1 MKILKTGLSL
11 VLLGAGVAAVPTQPA
26 TAAEPIAP
34 ADGRSLV
41 QRLKSDAEG
50 AVRLATEPAT
60 GKIGFA
66 RAARGGDLL
75 PDVRASGRAGAV
87 EKANAFLD
95 RHARVF
101 GATADQLRESSV
113 QETARGWAVRFD
125 QTYRGLP
132 VFGGQLVA
140 SVDDD
145 GDLTAVSGYVAPD
158 LRLGTTPR
166 TSAAEAGR
174 RAVATVRED
183 PPGET
188 PLDLSGLRV
197 TDNTLS
203 VYRMGSVKGETGPA
217 RLVHVVGVGNGTT
230 VREKVFV
237 DALTGKFLNRYSM
250 IHTALN
256 RELREAKLE
265 SDGGTPDD
273 VSDDKISYTTVYR
286 EGDPLPGSLDEDQLN
301 EVNGTGE
308 AYWFFKNTFGRDS
321 FDGKGAKMVTVN
333 NDPTIACPNANW
345 NGKTTNY
352 CSGVSSDDT
361 VAHEWGHAYTEYTSG
376 LVYQWQSGAMNEA
389 FSDIWGETVDQ
400 INDRY
405 NETPDVKRA
414 DGLCS
419 AYTGAIPVLTIT
431 APESIAKECATGG
444 TLGEIDGP
452 ITGQVVAPTDAE
464 EEGGTTTDGCSPYA
478 DASAAAGK
486 IVLVDRGLCTFVEK
500 AQVAKAAGAKAVIIG
515 NREEAPIG
523 FTDADKSLPP
533 TVSIGLTDRET
544 IRKTLADGQPVEV
557 EIIDAGGDRFDSY
570 RWLSGEG
577 DPAFGGAIRDMW
589 NPTCLGDPAKVSDAE
604 YKCSTDD
611 SGGVHS
617 NSGVV
622 NHAYALLVDG
632 GTSNDV
638 TVAGLGLDKAANI
651 FWQTQVAHLTPTSNF
666 VDLAD
671 GLEASCTEL
680 VGKDINRVSTDP
692 GGTSQPAAEIVAG
705 DCASV
710 SAVVAA
716 TELRKDPT
724 QCNFRPLLRKGGPA
738 TCGGGTTSK
747 VLYKE
752 DFEDGLAGWKKSER
766 VAFKGGKGIPWR
778 ASREVTGN
786 RSKVAFDPSDDRGTC
801 TYDRFDRSSANAITS
816 RAIRLR
822 GGGTGMRLQFRH
834 YVASELDVDGG
845 NVKVKLGSGK
855 WKVVK
860 PAAYLFNAPNTTL
873 LTKAE
878 GNTNPMASQP
888 AFSGTDGNV
897 AGGSWGRSI
906 IDLKKIGAKP
916 GTKIKLRFEMGRDGC
931 GGLEGWAVDD
941 VKIVA
946 CGKKGGTKG
955 RQEASDVR

>member
-1 MKILKTGLSL
+1 MKILTTGLSL
-11 VLLGAGVAAVPTQPA
+11 VLLGAGLAAVPAQLA
-26 TAAEPIAP
+26 TAAERPAP
-34 ADGRSLV
+34 ADGPSLV

-75 PDVRASGRAGAV
+75 PDVRSTGRAGAV
-87 EKANAFLD
+87 EKATAYLD
-95 RHARVF
+95 RHARAF
-101 GATADQLRESSV
+101 GATADQLREVST

-132 VFGGQLVA
+132 VFGAQLVA
-140 SVDDD
+140 SVDDE

-158 LRLGTTPR
+158 LRVGTEPR
-166 TSAAEAGR
+166 ISAAEAGR
-174 RAVATVRED
+174 RAVALVRAD
-183 PPGET
+183 PPGEASRG
-188 PLDLSGLRV
+188 LARLRV

-203 VYRMGSVKGETGPA
+203 IYRMGSVKGETGPA
-217 RLVHVVGVGNGTT
+217 RLVHVVEVGDGTT

-237 DALTGKFLNRYSM
+237 DALTGKSLNRYSM
-250 IHTALN
+250 IHDALD

-273 VSDDKISYTTVYR
+273 PTDDEISYTVVYR

-301 EVNGTGE
+301 EVHGTGE
-308 AYWFFKNTFGRDS
+308 AYWFFRNAFGRDS
-321 FDGKGAKMVTVN
+321 YDGKGAKMVTVN

-345 NGKTTNY
+345 NGETTNY

-361 VAHEWGHAYTEYTSG
+361 VAHEWAHAYTEYTSG

-400 INDRY
+400 LNDRY
-405 NETPDVKRA
+405 NETPDTVRA
-414 DGLCS
+414 DGVCS

-431 APESIAKECATGG
+431 APESIAKECVTGG

-452 ITGQVVAPTDAE
+452 VTGEVVAPTDAE
-464 EEGGTTTDGCSPYA
+464 EDGGTTTDGCSPYD
-478 DASAAAGK
+478 DASAVAGK
-486 IVLVDRGLCTFVEK
+486 VVLVDRGLCTFVEK
-500 AQVAKAAGAKAVIIG
+500 AQRAKAAGAKAVIIG
-515 NREEAPIG
+515 NREEAPVS
-523 FTDADKSLPP
+523 FTDADKTLPP
-533 TVSIGLTDRET
+533 TVSIGLTDREA
-544 IRKTLADGQPVEV
+544 IRSALADGETVEV
-557 EIIDAGGDRFDSY
+557 EIVDAGGERFDSY
-570 RWLSGEG
+570 RWLSGES

-632 GTSNDV
+632 GTSNGVDV
-638 TVAGLGLDKAANI
+638 TGLGLDKAANI

-671 GLEASCTEL
+671 GLEASCAEL
-680 VGKDINRVSTDP
+680 VGKKINRVTV
-692 GGTSQPAAEIVAG
+692 QPETTEPATAIAAE

-710 SAVVAA
+710 SAIVAA
-716 TELRKDPT
+716 TELRKEPT
-724 QCNFRPLLRKGGPA
+724 QCNFGPLLRKGGPA
-738 TCGGGTTSK
+738 TCGKGTTSK
-747 VLYKE
+747 VLFRE
-752 DFEDGLAGWKKSER
+752 NFEDGLAGWKKSER
-766 VAFKGGKGIPWR
+766 VAFDGGRGIPWR
-778 ASREVTGN
+778 VGRGIGSN
-786 RSKVAFDPSDDRGTC
+786 DSLVAFDPSDDRGTC
-801 TYDRFDRSSANAITS
+801 TYDANDRSSANAITS
-816 RAIRLR
+816 RAIRLA
-822 GGGTGMRLQFRH
+822 GGGKGLRLQFRH
-834 YVASELDVDGG
+834 YIASELDVDGG
-845 NVKVKLGSGK
+845 NVKVKLGNGK

-860 PAAYLFNAPNTTL
+860 PSAYRFNAPNTEL
-873 LTKAE
+873 LSAAE

-906 IDLKKIGAKP
+906 VDLEQIGAKP
-916 GTKIKLRFEMGRDGC
+916 GMRIKLRFEMGRDGC

-946 CGKKGGTKG
+946 CQKKAGGKG
-955 RQEASDVR
+955 RREMAVIR